1 MNYEIIEALRQIAQ
15 EKNVSRD
22 LVIETLEIG
31 LISAAKKRFNTGDNV
46 EVEIDQTSGGI
57 RVLAEKDVVA
67 DGEMEDPGLEIELS
81 SAQEINP
88 DATSGGKIKEEL
100 PFADFGRNAIQTAK
114 QILVQRVRE
123 AERERIF
130 EDYQGRVGE
139 IISGT
144 VQQIS
149 RGDVLVNMGRTEAIV
164 PLKEQIRKER
174 YRQGDPIRAIL
185 VNVLR
190 TSKGPQVV
198 LSRTH
203 SNLLIKLFQVEV
215 PEIYEGVIEIKA
227 VAREPG
233 ERAKIAVRSNDPRID
248 PVGACV
254 GMKGSRVQ
262 AVVRE
267 LSNERID
274 IVPWTDDEAIFLSRA
289 LSPAQIKRVV
299 VDRRNKQMAAIV
311 DDDQLSLAIGK
322 SGQNAR
328 LASQLTGWKVDI
340 LTETRHAE
348 IRGEKEATIVH
359 LADVG
364 GIGKVM
370 RERLQEY
377 GVQTA
382 NDLIEVPLDRLTTV
396 PGLGESTA
404 SKIQD
409 ASRALVVVKVEAYR
423 EEMRIKQEAEEAIRA
438 EAEAKEAAVAAK
450 RAEEEAAAAAIA
462 AEVEAAA
469 AAVAAEALA
478 AEEEAEVDQDETAV
492 AKSQEA
498 LSDSSEEGTASEAPE
513 TEEEPAVSDDSADLA
528 EPSEADSQ
536 PDSEPEQP
544 AADLETATPQEEPVE
559 AEPADVADTPAA
571 SLDEPE
577 EPQSEPVQQVDEQG
591 N

>member
-1 MNYEIIEALRQIAQ
+1 MNYEVLEALRQIAQ
-15 EKNVSRD
+15 EKNVNRD
-22 LVIETLEIG
+22 LVLETLEIG

-46 EVEIDQTSGGI
+46 EVTVDSESGSI
-57 RVLAEKDVVA
+57 SIFAEKDVVA
-67 DGEMEDPGLEIELS
+67 DGAVEDSGLEIELAD
-81 SAQEINP
+81 AQEI
-88 DATSGGKIKEEL
+88 DTEVKVGGKVKEEL

-130 EDYQGRVGE
+130 EDYQGRIGE

-149 RGDVLVNMGRTEAIV
+149 RGDILINIGRTEAIV

-185 VNVLR
+185 VNVLK

-203 SNLLIKLFQVEV
+203 PNLLIKLFQLEV

-233 ERAKIAVRSNDPRID
+233 ERAKIAVHSNDPRID

-289 LSPAQIKRVV
+289 LSPAQVKRVV
-299 VDRRNKQMAAIV
+299 VDRRSKVMAAIV

-328 LASQLTGWKVDI
+328 LAAQLSGWKVDI
-340 LTETRHAE
+340 LTETRFAE
-348 IRGEKEATIVH
+348 IQEEKAATRIVLSE
-359 LADVG
+359 LAGV
-364 GIGKVM
+364 GKVM
-370 RERLQEY
+370 QERLADY
-377 GVQTA
+377 GLGSA
-382 NDLIEVPLDRLTTV
+382 NDIADTTLEMLMNV
-396 PGLGESTA
+396 PGVGEATAEKIYGAAKDMVDEKVST
-404 SKIQD
+404 
-409 ASRALVVVKVEAYR
+409 YR
-423 EEMRIKQEAEEAIRA
+423 EEVRIRKEAEEAAQAA
-438 EAEAKEAAVAAK
+438 EEAKK
-450 RAEEEAAAAAIA
+450 AEEEAAAAAAA
-462 AEVEAAA
+462 AEAEAARVAKEAAA
-469 AAVAAEALA
+469 SAEAAEASAEGEATTEGAEAEGEDAPAPEPPAEADGPTEEAAPVSEYAA
-478 AEEEAEVDQDETAV
+478 AETEV
-492 AKSQEA
+492 
-498 LSDSSEEGTASEAPE
+498 
-513 TEEEPAVSDDSADLA
+513 SAD
-528 EPSEADSQ
+528 Q
-536 PDSEPEQP
+536 QP
-544 AADLETATPQEEPVE
+544 AADVATPGPTGYGDAAEAPVE
-559 AEPADVADTPAA
+559 TPVDSKAEATPGASPEQELQTTVDDT
-571 SLDEPE
+571 DEE
-577 EPQSEPVQQVDEQG
+577 SA
-591 N
+591 

>member
-46 EVEIDQTSGGI
+46 EVEIDQASGTI

-67 DGEMEDPGLEIELS
+67 DGKVEDPGLEIELTD
-81 SAQEINP
+81 AQEIDP

-203 SNLLIKLFQVEV
+203 PNLLVKLFQVEV

-227 VAREPG
+227 VSREPG
-233 ERAKIAVRSNDPRID
+233 ERAKIAVHSNDPRID

-340 LTETRHAE
+340 LTESRHAE
-348 IRGEKEATIVH
+348 IQAEKEATIVR
-359 LADVG
+359 LADVE

-370 RERLQEY
+370 RDRLQEY

-396 PGLGESTA
+396 PGLGEATA
-404 SKIQD
+404 SKIQE
-409 ASRALVVVKVEAYR
+409 ASRELVEAKVEAYR
-423 EEMRIKQEAEEAIRA
+423 EEVRIKQEAEEAARA
-438 EAEAKEAAVAAK
+438 EAEAKEAARAAK
-450 RAEEEAAAAAIA
+450 RAEAEAAAA
-462 AEVEAAA
+462 EAAA
-469 AAVAAEALA
+469 GEEALA
-478 AEEEAEVDQDETAV
+478 AENKESTDEGVESVEDGPPEETSTETDSAVSDEATTSISLESDNSPAVEESVVAESNVTDPSSPQD
-492 AKSQEA
+492 
-498 LSDSSEEGTASEAPE
+498 DSAAEAPE
-513 TEEEPAVSDDSADLA
+513 NG
-528 EPSEADSQ
+528 SQ
-536 PDSEPEQP
+536 EN
-544 AADLETATPQEEPVE
+544 AEPVE
-559 AEPADVADTPAA
+559 
-571 SLDEPE
+571 
-577 EPQSEPVQQVDEQG
+577 QIDEQNG
-591 N
+591 A

>member
-81 SAQEINP
+81 SAQEIDP

-233 ERAKIAVRSNDPRID
+233 ERAKIAVHSNDPRID

-348 IRGEKEATIVH
+348 IRAEKEATIVH

-396 PGLGESTA
+396 PGLGEATA

-409 ASRALVVVKVEAYR
+409 ASRALVEVKVDAYR

-462 AEVEAAA
+462 AEAEAAA

-492 AKSQEA
+492 VKSQEA
-498 LSDSSEEGTASEAPE
+498 LSDSSEEGTASQVPE

-528 EPSEADSQ
+528 GPSEADGQ
-536 PDSEPEQP
+536 PESEPEQP
-544 AADLETATPQEEPVE
+544 VADLEAATPQEESVE

>member
-46 EVEIDQTSGGI
+46 EVEIDQASGTI

-67 DGEMEDPGLEIELS
+67 DGKLEDPGLEIDLTD
-81 SAQEINP
+81 AQEIDP

-203 SNLLIKLFQVEV
+203 PNLLVKLFQVEV

-227 VAREPG
+227 VSREPG
-233 ERAKIAVRSNDPRID
+233 ERAKIAVHSNDPRID

-340 LTETRHAE
+340 LTESRHAE
-348 IRGEKEATIVH
+348 IQAEKEATIVR
-359 LADVG
+359 LADVE

-370 RERLQEY
+370 RDRLQEY

-396 PGLGESTA
+396 PGLGEATA
-404 SKIQD
+404 SKIQE
-409 ASRALVVVKVEAYR
+409 ASRELVETEVEAYR
-423 EEMRIKQEAEEAIRA
+423 EEVRIKQEAEEAARA
-438 EAEAKEAAVAAK
+438 EAEAKEAARAAK
-450 RAEEEAAAAAIA
+450 RAEAEAAAA
-462 AEVEAAA
+462 EAAA
-469 AAVAAEALA
+469 GEEALA
-478 AEEEAEVDQDETAV
+478 AENKESTDEGVESVEDGPPEETSTETDSAVSDEATTSISLESDDSPAVEESVVAESNVTGPSSPQD
-492 AKSQEA
+492 
-498 LSDSSEEGTASEAPE
+498 DSAAEAPE
-513 TEEEPAVSDDSADLA
+513 NG
-528 EPSEADSQ
+528 SQ
-536 PDSEPEQP
+536 EN
-544 AADLETATPQEEPVE
+544 AEPVE
-559 AEPADVADTPAA
+559 
-571 SLDEPE
+571 
-577 EPQSEPVQQVDEQG
+577 QIDEQNG
-591 N
+591 A

>member
-46 EVEIDQTSGGI
+46 EVEIDQASGTI

-67 DGEMEDPGLEIELS
+67 DGKVEDPGLEIELTD
-81 SAQEINP
+81 AQEIDP

-203 SNLLIKLFQVEV
+203 PNLLVKLFQVEV

-227 VAREPG
+227 VSREPG
-233 ERAKIAVRSNDPRID
+233 ERAKIAVHSNDPRID

-340 LTETRHAE
+340 LTESRHAE
-348 IRGEKEATIVH
+348 IQAEKEATIVR
-359 LADVG
+359 LADVE

-370 RERLQEY
+370 RDRLQEY

-396 PGLGESTA
+396 PGLGEATA
-404 SKIQD
+404 SKIQE
-409 ASRALVVVKVEAYR
+409 ASRELVEAKVEAYR
-423 EEMRIKQEAEEAIRA
+423 EEVRIKQEAEEAARA
-438 EAEAKEAAVAAK
+438 EAEAKEAARAAK
-450 RAEEEAAAAAIA
+450 RAEAEAAAA
-462 AEVEAAA
+462 EAAA
-469 AAVAAEALA
+469 GEEALA
-478 AEEEAEVDQDETAV
+478 AENKESTDEGVESVEDGPPEETSTETDSAVSDEATTSISLESDDSPAVEESVVAESNVTDPSSPQD
-492 AKSQEA
+492 
-498 LSDSSEEGTASEAPE
+498 DSAAEAPE
-513 TEEEPAVSDDSADLA
+513 NG
-528 EPSEADSQ
+528 SQ
-536 PDSEPEQP
+536 EN
-544 AADLETATPQEEPVE
+544 AEPVE
-559 AEPADVADTPAA
+559 
-571 SLDEPE
+571 
-577 EPQSEPVQQVDEQG
+577 QIDEQNG
-591 N
+591 A

>member
-57 RVLAEKDVVA
+57 RVMAEKDVVA
-67 DGEMEDPGLEIELS
+67 DGKMEDPGLEIELS
-81 SAQEINP
+81 SAQEIDPN
-88 DATSGGKIKEEL
+88 ATSGGKIKEEL

-203 SNLLIKLFQVEV
+203 PNLLIKLFQVEV

-233 ERAKIAVRSNDPRID
+233 ERAKIAVHSNDPRID

-274 IVPWTDDEAIFLSRA
+274 IVPWTEDEAIFLSRA

-348 IRGEKEATIVH
+348 IMAEKEATIVR
-359 LADVG
+359 LADVE

-370 RERLQEY
+370 RDRLQEY

-423 EEMRIKQEAEEAIRA
+423 EEMRIKHEAEEAIRV
-438 EAEAKEAAVAAK
+438 ETEAKEAAETAK
-450 RAEEEAAAAAIA
+450 RAEEEAIVASAAA
-462 AEVEAAA
+462 EAAA
-469 AAVAAEALA
+469 AEAESETGDETVEAGAEEALSSVEADTAESNDEAAPVESEESSLDEDLVAAAEASSPGDL
-478 AEEEAEVDQDETAV
+478 ESET
-492 AKSQEA
+492 
-498 LSDSSEEGTASEAPE
+498 
-513 TEEEPAVSDDSADLA
+513 
-528 EPSEADSQ
+528 
-536 PDSEPEQP
+536 PDPEQP
-544 AADLETATPQEEPVE
+544 DVVAERQEEESGSTDATTEIPE
-559 AEPADVADTPAA
+559 A
-571 SLDEPE
+571 SSDEPQ
-577 EPQSEPVQQVDEQG
+577 EPQSEPVQKVGEQG

>member
-1 MNYEIIEALRQIAQ
+1 LNYEVLEALRQIAQ
-15 EKNVSRD
+15 EKNVNRD
-22 LVIETLEIG
+22 LVLETLEIG

-46 EVEIDQTSGGI
+46 EVTVDSESGSI
-57 RVLAEKDVVA
+57 SVFAEKDVVA
-67 DGEMEDPGLEIELS
+67 DGAVEDSGLEIELTD
-81 SAQEINP
+81 AQEI
-88 DATSGGKIKEEL
+88 DTEAKVGGKVKEEL

-130 EDYQGRVGE
+130 EDYQGRIGE

-149 RGDVLVNMGRTEAIV
+149 RGDILINIGRTEAIV

-185 VNVLR
+185 VNVLK

-203 SNLLIKLFQVEV
+203 PNLLIKLFQLEV

-233 ERAKIAVRSNDPRID
+233 ERAKIAVHSNDPRID

-289 LSPAQIKRVV
+289 LSPAQVKRVV
-299 VDRRNKQMAAIV
+299 VDRRSKVMAAIV

-328 LASQLTGWKVDI
+328 LAAQLSGWKVDI
-340 LTETRHAE
+340 LTETRFAE
-348 IRGEKEATIVH
+348 IQEERAATRIALSE
-359 LADVG
+359 LAGV
-364 GIGKVM
+364 GKVM
-370 RERLQEY
+370 QERLADY
-377 GVQTA
+377 GLGSA
-382 NDLIEVPLDRLTTV
+382 NDIADTTLEMLMNV
-396 PGLGESTA
+396 PGVGEATAEKIYDAAKEMVDEKVST
-404 SKIQD
+404 
-409 ASRALVVVKVEAYR
+409 YR
-423 EEMRIKQEAEEAIRA
+423 EEVRIRKEAEEAAQAAEEAQKA
-438 EAEAKEAAVAAK
+438 EAA
-450 RAEEEAAAAAIA
+450 EAAAAAAA
-462 AEVEAAA
+462 AEAEAARVAKEAAA
-469 AAVAAEALA
+469 SAEAAEASAEGEATTEGAEAEGEDAAAPEPPAEADGPTEEAAPVSEYAA
-478 AEEEAEVDQDETAV
+478 AETEV
-492 AKSQEA
+492 
-498 LSDSSEEGTASEAPE
+498 
-513 TEEEPAVSDDSADLA
+513 SAD
-528 EPSEADSQ
+528 Q
-536 PDSEPEQP
+536 QP
-544 AADLETATPQEEPVE
+544 AADVATPDPTGYGDAAEAPVE
-559 AEPADVADTPAA
+559 TPVDSKAEATPDASPEQELQTTVDDT
-571 SLDEPE
+571 DEE
-577 EPQSEPVQQVDEQG
+577 SA
-591 N
+591 

>member
-1 MNYEIIEALRQIAQ
+1 MNYEVLEALRQIAQ
-15 EKNVSRD
+15 EKNVNRD
-22 LVIETLEIG
+22 LVLETLEIG

-46 EVEIDQTSGGI
+46 EVTVDSESGSI
-57 RVLAEKDVVA
+57 SVFAEKDVVA
-67 DGEMEDPGLEIELS
+67 DGAVEDSGLEIELTD
-81 SAQEINP
+81 AQEI
-88 DATSGGKIKEEL
+88 DTEAKVGGKVKEEL

-130 EDYQGRVGE
+130 EDYQGRIGE

-149 RGDVLVNMGRTEAIV
+149 RGDILINIGRTEAIV

-185 VNVLR
+185 VNVLK

-203 SNLLIKLFQVEV
+203 PNLLIKLFQLEV

-233 ERAKIAVRSNDPRID
+233 ERAKIAVHSNDPRID

-289 LSPAQIKRVV
+289 LSPAQVKRVV
-299 VDRRNKQMAAIV
+299 VDRRSKVMAAIV

-328 LASQLTGWKVDI
+328 LAAQLSGWKVDI
-340 LTETRHAE
+340 LTETRFAE
-348 IRGEKEATIVH
+348 IQEERAATRIALSE
-359 LADVG
+359 LAGV
-364 GIGKVM
+364 GKVM
-370 RERLQEY
+370 QERLADY
-377 GVQTA
+377 GLGSA
-382 NDLIEVPLDRLTTV
+382 NDIADTTLEMLMNV
-396 PGLGESTA
+396 PGVGEATAEKIYDAAKEMVDEKVST
-404 SKIQD
+404 
-409 ASRALVVVKVEAYR
+409 YR
-423 EEMRIKQEAEEAIRA
+423 EEVRIRKEAEEAAQAAEEAQKA
-438 EAEAKEAAVAAK
+438 EAA
-450 RAEEEAAAAAIA
+450 EAAAAAAA
-462 AEVEAAA
+462 AEAEAARVAKEAAA
-469 AAVAAEALA
+469 SAEAAEASAEGEATTEGAEAEGEDAAAPEPPAEADGPTEEAAPVSEYAA
-478 AEEEAEVDQDETAV
+478 AETEV
-492 AKSQEA
+492 
-498 LSDSSEEGTASEAPE
+498 
-513 TEEEPAVSDDSADLA
+513 SAD
-528 EPSEADSQ
+528 Q
-536 PDSEPEQP
+536 QP
-544 AADLETATPQEEPVE
+544 AADVATPDPTGYGDAAEAPVE
-559 AEPADVADTPAA
+559 TPVDSKAEATPDASPEQELQTTVDDT
-571 SLDEPE
+571 DEE
-577 EPQSEPVQQVDEQG
+577 SA
-591 N
+591 

>member
-57 RVLAEKDVVA
+57 RVMAEKDVVA
-67 DGEMEDPGLEIELS
+67 DGKMEDPGLEIELS
-81 SAQEINP
+81 SAQEIDPN
-88 DATSGGKIKEEL
+88 ATSGGKIKEEL

-203 SNLLIKLFQVEV
+203 PNLLIKLFQVEV

-233 ERAKIAVRSNDPRID
+233 ERAKIAVHSNDPRID

-274 IVPWTDDEAIFLSRA
+274 IVPWTEDEAIFLSRS

-348 IRGEKEATIVH
+348 IMAEKEATIVR
-359 LADVG
+359 LADVE

-370 RERLQEY
+370 RDRLQEY

-423 EEMRIKQEAEEAIRA
+423 EEMRIKHEAEEAIRV
-438 EAEAKEAAVAAK
+438 ETEAKEAAEAAK
-450 RAEEEAAAAAIA
+450 RAEEEAIVAAAAA
-462 AEVEAAA
+462 EAAA
-469 AAVAAEALA
+469 AEAESETEDETVEAGAEEALSSVEADTAESNDEAAPVESEESSLDEDLVAAAEASSPGDL
-478 AEEEAEVDQDETAV
+478 ESET
-492 AKSQEA
+492 
-498 LSDSSEEGTASEAPE
+498 
-513 TEEEPAVSDDSADLA
+513 
-528 EPSEADSQ
+528 
-536 PDSEPEQP
+536 PDPEQP
-544 AADLETATPQEEPVE
+544 DVVAERQEEESGSTDATTEIPE
-559 AEPADVADTPAA
+559 A
-571 SLDEPE
+571 SSDEPQ
-577 EPQSEPVQQVDEQG
+577 EPQSEPVQKVGEQG
-591 N
+591 NRSR

>member
-46 EVEIDQTSGGI
+46 EVEIDQASGTI

-67 DGEMEDPGLEIELS
+67 DGKLEDPGLEIELTD
-81 SAQEINP
+81 AQEIDP
-88 DATSGGKIKEEL
+88 DATSGGTIKEEL

-174 YRQGDPIRAIL
+174 YRQGDPVRAIL

-203 SNLLIKLFQVEV
+203 PNLLVKLFQVEV

-227 VAREPG
+227 VSREPG
-233 ERAKIAVRSNDPRID
+233 ERAKIAVHSNDPRID

-274 IVPWTDDEAIFLSRA
+274 IVPWTDDDAIFLSRA

-340 LTETRHAE
+340 LTESRHAE
-348 IRGEKEATIVH
+348 IQAEKEATIVR
-359 LADVG
+359 LADVE

-370 RERLQEY
+370 RDRLQEY

-396 PGLGESTA
+396 PGLGEATA
-404 SKIQD
+404 SKIQE
-409 ASRALVVVKVEAYR
+409 ASRELVEVKVEAYR
-423 EEMRIKQEAEEAIRA
+423 EEVRIRQEAEEAARA
-438 EAEAKEAAVAAK
+438 EAEAKEAAGAAK
-450 RAEEEAAAAAIA
+450 RAEAEAAAA
-462 AEVEAAA
+462 EAAA
-469 AAVAAEALA
+469 GEEALA
-478 AEEEAEVDQDETAV
+478 AENEESTDEGVESVEDGPPEETSTETDSAVSDEATTSISLESDDSPAVEESVVAESNVTDPSSPQD
-492 AKSQEA
+492 
-498 LSDSSEEGTASEAPE
+498 DSAAEAPE
-513 TEEEPAVSDDSADLA
+513 NG
-528 EPSEADSQ
+528 SQ
-536 PDSEPEQP
+536 EN
-544 AADLETATPQEEPVE
+544 AEPVE
-559 AEPADVADTPAA
+559 
-571 SLDEPE
+571 
-577 EPQSEPVQQVDEQG
+577 QIDEQNG
-591 N
+591 A

>member
-1 MNYEIIEALRQIAQ
+1 VNYEIIEALRQIAQ

-46 EVEIDQTSGGI
+46 EVEIDQASGTI

-67 DGEMEDPGLEIELS
+67 DGKVEDPGLEIELTD
-81 SAQEINP
+81 AQEIDP

-203 SNLLIKLFQVEV
+203 PNLLVKLFQVEV

-227 VAREPG
+227 VSREPG
-233 ERAKIAVRSNDPRID
+233 ERAKIAVHSNDPRID

-340 LTETRHAE
+340 LTESRHAE
-348 IRGEKEATIVH
+348 IQAEKEATIVR
-359 LADVG
+359 LADVE

-370 RERLQEY
+370 RDRLQEY

-396 PGLGESTA
+396 PGLGEATA
-404 SKIQD
+404 SKIQE
-409 ASRALVVVKVEAYR
+409 ASRELVEAKVEAYR
-423 EEMRIKQEAEEAIRA
+423 EEVRIKQEAEEAARA
-438 EAEAKEAAVAAK
+438 EAEAKEAARAAK
-450 RAEEEAAAAAIA
+450 RAEAEAAAA
-462 AEVEAAA
+462 EAAA
-469 AAVAAEALA
+469 GEEALA
-478 AEEEAEVDQDETAV
+478 AENKESTDEGVESVEDGPPEETSTETDSAVSDEATTSISLESDNSPAVEESVVAESNVTDPSSPQD
-492 AKSQEA
+492 
-498 LSDSSEEGTASEAPE
+498 DSAAEAPE
-513 TEEEPAVSDDSADLA
+513 NG
-528 EPSEADSQ
+528 SQ
-536 PDSEPEQP
+536 EN
-544 AADLETATPQEEPVE
+544 AEPVE
-559 AEPADVADTPAA
+559 
-571 SLDEPE
+571 
-577 EPQSEPVQQVDEQG
+577 QIDEQNG
-591 N
+591 A

>member
-1 MNYEIIEALRQIAQ
+1 MNYEVLEALRQIAQ
-15 EKNVSRD
+15 EKNVNRD
-22 LVIETLEIG
+22 LVLETLEIG

-46 EVEIDQTSGGI
+46 EVTVDSESGSI
-57 RVLAEKDVVA
+57 SVFAEKDVVA
-67 DGEMEDPGLEIELS
+67 DGAVEDSGLEIELTD
-81 SAQEINP
+81 AQEI
-88 DATSGGKIKEEL
+88 DTEAKVGGKVKEEL

-130 EDYQGRVGE
+130 EDYQGRIGE

-149 RGDVLVNMGRTEAIV
+149 RGDILINIGRTEAIV

-185 VNVLR
+185 VNVLK

-203 SNLLIKLFQVEV
+203 PNLLIKLFQLEV

-233 ERAKIAVRSNDPRID
+233 ERAKIAVHSNDPRID

-289 LSPAQIKRVV
+289 LSPAQVKRVV
-299 VDRRNKQMAAIV
+299 VDRRSKVMAAIV

-328 LASQLTGWKVDI
+328 LAAQLSGWKVDI
-340 LTETRHAE
+340 LTETRFAE
-348 IRGEKEATIVH
+348 IQEERAATRIALSE
-359 LADVG
+359 LAGV
-364 GIGKVM
+364 GKVM
-370 RERLQEY
+370 QERLADY
-377 GVQTA
+377 GLGSA
-382 NDLIEVPLDRLTTV
+382 NDIADTTLEMLMNV
-396 PGLGESTA
+396 PGVGEATAEKIYDAAKEMVDEKVST
-404 SKIQD
+404 
-409 ASRALVVVKVEAYR
+409 YR
-423 EEMRIKQEAEEAIRA
+423 EEVRIRKEAEEAA
-438 EAEAKEAAVAAK
+438 QA
-450 RAEEEAAAAAIA
+450 AEEAQKAEAAAAAAA
-462 AEVEAAA
+462 AEAEAARVAKEAAA
-469 AAVAAEALA
+469 SAEAAEASAEGEATTEGAEAEGEDAAAPEPPAEADGPTEEAAPVSEYAA
-478 AEEEAEVDQDETAV
+478 AETEV
-492 AKSQEA
+492 
-498 LSDSSEEGTASEAPE
+498 
-513 TEEEPAVSDDSADLA
+513 SAD
-528 EPSEADSQ
+528 Q
-536 PDSEPEQP
+536 QP
-544 AADLETATPQEEPVE
+544 AADVATPDPTGYGDAAEAPVE
-559 AEPADVADTPAA
+559 TPVDSKAEATPDASPEQELQTTVDDT
-571 SLDEPE
+571 DEE
-577 EPQSEPVQQVDEQG
+577 SA
-591 N
+591 

>member
-46 EVEIDQTSGGI
+46 EVVIDQASGTI

-67 DGEMEDPGLEIELS
+67 DGKLEDSGLEIELS
-81 SAQEINP
+81 YAQEIDP
-88 DATSGGKIKEEL
+88 DAQSGGKVKEEL

-203 SNLLIKLFQVEV
+203 PNLLVKLFQVEV

-233 ERAKIAVRSNDPRID
+233 ERAKIAVHSNDPRID

-348 IRGEKEATIVH
+348 IQAEKEATVVH
-359 LADVG
+359 LADVD

-370 RERLQEY
+370 RDRLQEY

-396 PGLGESTA
+396 PGLGEATA
-404 SKIQD
+404 SKIQEASHVLVD
-409 ASRALVVVKVEAYR
+409 AKVGAYR
-423 EEMRIKQEAEEAIRA
+423 EEMRIKQEAEEVARA
-438 EAEAKEAAVAAK
+438 EAEAKEAAEAAK
-450 RAEEEAAAAAIA
+450 RAEEEAAAAAA
-462 AEVEAAA
+462 
-469 AAVAAEALA
+469 AAEAEA
-478 AEEEAEVDQDETAV
+478 A
-492 AKSQEA
+492 
-498 LSDSSEEGTASEAPE
+498 EAPE
-513 TEEEPAVSDDSADLA
+513 EAVETEEGAQADAVVADGEETQEEVAASEIAASDEDAPDSAD
-528 EPSEADSQ
+528 S
-536 PDSEPEQP
+536 EQP
-544 AADLETATPQEEPVE
+544 EPAAIPVE
-559 AEPADVADTPAA
+559 AEAPVMEESDGPQ
-571 SLDEPE
+571 DEPTQSE
-577 EPQSEPVQQVDEQG
+577 LEDTAAEPSTSSVEDGQDASEPVQQVDDE
-591 N
+591 

>member
-1 MNYEIIEALRQIAQ
+1 VNYEIIEALRQIAQ

-46 EVEIDQTSGGI
+46 EVEIDQASGTI

-67 DGEMEDPGLEIELS
+67 DGKLEDPGLEIDLTD
-81 SAQEINP
+81 AQEIDP

-203 SNLLIKLFQVEV
+203 PNLLVKLFQVEV

-227 VAREPG
+227 VSREPG
-233 ERAKIAVRSNDPRID
+233 ERAKIAVHSNDPRID

-340 LTETRHAE
+340 LTESRHAE
-348 IRGEKEATIVH
+348 IQAEKEATIVR
-359 LADVG
+359 LADVE

-370 RERLQEY
+370 RDRLQEY

-396 PGLGESTA
+396 PGLGEATA
-404 SKIQD
+404 SKIQE
-409 ASRALVVVKVEAYR
+409 ASRELVETEVEAYR
-423 EEMRIKQEAEEAIRA
+423 EEVRIKQEAEEAARA
-438 EAEAKEAAVAAK
+438 EAEAKEAARAAK
-450 RAEEEAAAAAIA
+450 RAEAEAAAA
-462 AEVEAAA
+462 EAAA
-469 AAVAAEALA
+469 GEEALA
-478 AEEEAEVDQDETAV
+478 AENKESTDEGVESVEDGPPEETSTETDSAVSDEATTSISLESDDSPAVEESVVAESNVTGPSSPQD
-492 AKSQEA
+492 
-498 LSDSSEEGTASEAPE
+498 DSAAEAPE
-513 TEEEPAVSDDSADLA
+513 NG
-528 EPSEADSQ
+528 SQ
-536 PDSEPEQP
+536 EN
-544 AADLETATPQEEPVE
+544 AEPVE
-559 AEPADVADTPAA
+559 
-571 SLDEPE
+571 
-577 EPQSEPVQQVDEQG
+577 QIDEQNG
-591 N
+591 A